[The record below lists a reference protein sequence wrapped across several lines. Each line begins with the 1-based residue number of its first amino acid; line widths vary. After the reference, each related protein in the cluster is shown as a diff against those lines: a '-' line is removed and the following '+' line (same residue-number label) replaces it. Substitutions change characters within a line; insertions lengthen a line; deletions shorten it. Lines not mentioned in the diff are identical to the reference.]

1 MDVKI
6 EASTSDRLK
15 QAMEMKNMKQ
25 ADLVRAT
32 GIDKGS
38 ISLYVSGK
46 YSPKGDKLY
55 KLATALGV
63 SSAWLS
69 GFNVSIN
76 DTPIETS
83 NLNIISQNLYNTP
96 IFESVSAGFGVA
108 AIDSVVD
115 YIPLPYNCK
124 TEADET
130 ICIRVKGDSMSPKIE
145 DGDLIQVH
153 KQSSVD
159 SGDIAVVLLDGS
171 EGLVKKVV
179 YDAEYIQLISI
190 NPYYPV
196 MEFKG
201 ADVLRVSVVGK
212 VKKIIRD
219 L

>member
-76 DTPIETS
+76 AFQI
-83 NLNIISQNLYNTP
+83 NYIIMVWKSQQKFGLYQKK
-96 IFESVSAGFGVA
+96 FGKS
-108 AIDSVVD
+108 IDKLS
-115 YIPLPYNCK
+115 
-124 TEADET
+124 
-130 ICIRVKGDSMSPKIE
+130 
-145 DGDLIQVH
+145 
-153 KQSSVD
+153 
-159 SGDIAVVLLDGS
+159 
-171 EGLVKKVV
+171 LVC
-179 YDAEYIQLISI
+179 
-190 NPYYPV
+190 
-196 MEFKG
+196 
-201 ADVLRVSVVGK
+201 
-212 VKKIIRD
+212 
-219 L
+219 

>member
-76 DTPIETS
+76 DTPIETA

-108 AIDSVVD
+108 AIDSVVE
-115 YIPLPYNCK
+115 IGR
-124 TEADET
+124 AH
-130 ICIRVKGDSMSPKIE
+130 V
-145 DGDLIQVH
+145 
-153 KQSSVD
+153 
-159 SGDIAVVLLDGS
+159 
-171 EGLVKKVV
+171 
-179 YDAEYIQLISI
+179 
-190 NPYYPV
+190 
-196 MEFKG
+196 
-201 ADVLRVSVVGK
+201 
-212 VKKIIRD
+212 
-219 L
+219 

>member
-1 MDVKI
+1 MIKYTNSFS
-6 EASTSDRLK
+6 ENLK
-15 QAMEMKNMKQ
+15 TLRKHQNLSQEQLA
-25 ADLVRAT
+25 
-32 GIDKGS
+32 
-38 ISLYVSGK
+38 
-46 YSPKGDKLY
+46 DKLNLSRSIVGMWESGQR
-55 KLATALGV
+55 KPSFETLELLADFFNVRLDD
-63 SSAWLS
+63 LS
-69 GFNVSIN
+69 GRKNPN
-76 DTPIETS
+76 TLPITNAEIDSFIS
-83 NLNIISQNLYNTP
+83 NFYNTP

-115 YIPLPYNCK
+115 YIPLPYNNRA
-124 TEADET
+124 EANET

-159 SGDIAVVLLDGS
+159 SGDIAVVLIDDD
-171 EGLVKKVV
+171 EGFAKKVV
-179 YDAEYIQLISI
+179 YDTDYIQLISV
-190 NPYYPV
+190 NPYYPI